1 MGKINGTHNF
11 ERPSPL
17 CLDSRP
23 SRVIDA
29 DFNTLNDGAV
39 NCTSPVMSPTFERR
53 RESFADSVSAFSPSE
68 ALWSGYQYGGE
79 QVASFQPS
87 STAHGLP
94 EHRHTTYQ
102 DETDPLSVPYSQPAA
117 WHLKGTSGS
126 CTPTADY
133 DGLNPEYEVAR
144 TTAYTA
150 GTGHSTQAGTYI
162 GLQVHTG
169 STFSSHPTYGTSP
182 QSGKDWM
189 SASSS
194 ESLEYRS
201 VAAHNSPHSPSFA
214 ANTLLLRRDGIRKKN
229 ARFEIPAERNLRT
242 IDMLINQTNDE
253 HEIKELKQQKRLL
266 RNRQAALDSRQR
278 KKQHTERLEEEKKH
292 YTTIINELEE
302 ALGEMKLHEVEWA
315 REKEDWA
322 TSQQQLKQY
331 VDSLLIEKEELVR
344 CHTIEAGELRKRNA
358 ILSEQ
363 IQRIESTAMSTAP
376 SSTGFSAD
384 FSDFDHL
391 TMDNSPWDNFSLAND
406 FSIETDNSIGNSMV
420 IEAKRSKP
428 AIIEDDKVAASGFLL
443 MLLLCGAW
451 VASRGPTAPSN
462 VLPTMSDDMRAASAT
477 ILNHIYKDA
486 GVQLLE
492 IPCATRQTMA
502 ATASKSSHSKE
513 RKTTLSAFEIASLSN
528 APLESLHNQL
538 TTPSEEQLRDQAF
551 SLNSIQYNELSSDGG
566 NDQQYTPNYHTRRNI
581 GDALA
586 AVRGAQEGSAAEIYT
601 RSILWDKV
609 PKDVVRDFA
618 RMVAESTTGAQG
630 SRKSEPLS

>member
-1 MGKINGTHNF
+1 MGKIDGTHNF

-23 SRVIDA
+23 SRMSGA
-29 DFNTLNDGAV
+29 EFNTLDDGALT
-39 NCTSPVMSPTFERR
+39 CTSPIMSPTFERR
-53 RESFADSVSAFSPSE
+53 RESFAESVAAFSPSE
-68 ALWSGYQYGGE
+68 ALWSGYQYGDE

-87 STAHGLP
+87 STPHGLP
-94 EHRHTTYQ
+94 EHRHSTYH
-102 DETDPLSVPYSQPAA
+102 DATASLSVQYSQPAA

-133 DGLNPEYEVAR
+133 DGLNPEYEAAR
-144 TTAYTA
+144 TAPYTTGA
-150 GTGHSTQAGTYI
+150 GHSTQAGTYV

-169 STFSSHPTYGTSP
+169 STFSSHPTYATSP
-182 QSGKDWM
+182 QSTKDWM

-194 ESLEYRS
+194 EGLEYRS
-201 VAAHNSPHSPSFA
+201 VATHNSPQSPSFA
-214 ANTLLLRRDGIRKKN
+214 ANSLLLRRDGIRKKN

-302 ALGEMKLHEVEWA
+302 ALGEMKLHEAEWA
-315 REKEDWA
+315 HEKEDWA

-331 VDSLLIEKEELVR
+331 VDNLLIEKEELVR
-344 CHTIEAGELRKRNA
+344 CHTIETGELRKRNT

-363 IQRIESTAMSTAP
+363 IQRIESTAMSNAP

-391 TMDNSPWDNFSLAND
+391 TMDSSPWDNFSLAND
-406 FSIETDNSIGNSMV
+406 FSIEIDNSIGDSVMS
-420 IEAKRSKP
+420 EAKGSKP
-428 AIIEDDKVAASGFLL
+428 PVKEDDKVAASGFLL

-451 VASRGPTAPSN
+451 VASRGPAASSN
-462 VLPTMSDDMRAASAT
+462 ALPTMSDDMRAASAT
-477 ILNHIYKDA
+477 VLNHIYKDA
-486 GVQLLE
+486 GVQLKE
-492 IPCATRQTMA
+492 TPCVTNQAVEAIPCNPR
-502 ATASKSSHSKE
+502 HSKA

-528 APLESLHNQL
+528 APLETLHHQL
-538 TTPSEEQLRDQAF
+538 TAPSKEQLQDQAF
-551 SLNSIQYNELSSDGG
+551 SLSSIQYNELLSDGSH
-566 NDQQYTPNYHTRRNI
+566 DQQHAPKYYTHRNI

-586 AVRGAQEGSAAEIYT
+586 AVRGAHEGSAADVYT

-618 RMVAESTTGAQG
+618 RKVAETTTDTQG
-630 SRKSEPLS
+630 SWKSEPLG

>member
-1 MGKINGTHNF
+1 MNGAQNF
-11 ERPSPL
+11 EHPSPL

-23 SRVIDA
+23 SRVNDIDY
-29 DFNTLNDGAV
+29 NTLDGSALT
-39 NCTSPVMSPTFERR
+39 CTSPVMSPNFEPR
-53 RESFADSVSAFSPSE
+53 RESFADSVAAFSPSE
-68 ALWSGYQYGGE
+68 ALWSGFQYGGE
-79 QVASFQPS
+79 QVATFQPS
-87 STAHGLP
+87 STANGLP

-102 DETDPLSVPYSQPAA
+102 DATSTQYSQPAA

-144 TTAYTA
+144 TAA
-150 GTGHSTQAGTYI
+150 FSVGAGHSTQAGTYI

-169 STFSSHPTYGTSP
+169 SSFASHPTYATSP
-182 QSGKDWM
+182 QSAKDWM

-194 ESLEYRS
+194 EGLEYRS
-201 VAAHNSPHSPSFA
+201 VAPQNSPHSPSFA

-302 ALGEMKLHEVEWA
+302 ALGDMKVHEAEWA

-331 VDSLLIEKEELVR
+331 VDNLLVEKEELVR
-344 CHTIEAGELRKRNA
+344 CHTIETGELRKRNA
-358 ILSEQ
+358 FLNEQ

-391 TMDNSPWDNFSLAND
+391 TMDGSPWDNFSLAND
-406 FSIETDNSIGNSMV
+406 FSIETENAMGNPMM

-428 AIIEDDKVAASGFLL
+428 AIKEDDKIAASGFLL

-451 VASRGPTAPSN
+451 VASRGSTTQSN
-462 VLPTMSDDMRAASAT
+462 ALPTMSDDMRVASAT
-477 ILNHIYKDA
+477 VLNHIYKDA
-486 GVQLLE
+486 GVQLQE
-492 IPCATRQTMA
+492 IPSTIQEVMEAPAGNPRRSQ
-502 ATASKSSHSKE
+502 E

-528 APLESLHNQL
+528 APLETLHHRL
-538 TTPSEEQLRDQAF
+538 TAPSEEQLHNQVF
-551 SLNSIQYNELSSDGG
+551 SLSSIQYNELSSDGG
-566 NDQQYTPNYHTRRNI
+566 HDPQHAPKYHIRRTI
-581 GDALA
+581 TDALA
-586 AVRGAQEGSAAEIYT
+586 AIRGAQEGSAAEIYT

-618 RMVAESTTGAQG
+618 RMIAESTTNTQG
-630 SRKSEPLS
+630 SWKSEPLS